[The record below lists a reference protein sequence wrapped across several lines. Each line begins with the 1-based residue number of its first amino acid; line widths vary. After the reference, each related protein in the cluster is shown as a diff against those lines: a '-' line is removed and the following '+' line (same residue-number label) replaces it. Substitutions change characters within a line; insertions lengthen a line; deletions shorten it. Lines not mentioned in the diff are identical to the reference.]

1 MNKRKRVVVTGLG
14 VISQAGNNVKEF
26 HKNIIAGKKPYCG
39 TFSPQRI
46 KGSYCAYYGML
57 DEENIYKT
65 ASERGIDL
73 DSIDAGK
80 CSKLAI
86 LAADEAI
93 KDSGLKITDENS
105 DSVSVLIGSAYG
117 ENYGYEN
124 LSSSDNTVYRNN
136 EISASVARYI
146 GASGD
151 IFTNLNACSA
161 GNISIA
167 YGYELIC
174 SGRSD
179 TAVVGAA
186 DVYSDIIYGG
196 FTRIKIL
203 SKEHTM
209 PFDKNRDGIIISE
222 GAGCMILEDY
232 ESALKRNAHIY
243 CEILGVGMSND
254 AFNLLAPDPEGKGA
268 EKAIRTA
275 LDEAKCKPEDIDYIS
290 LHGTGTQT
298 NDICESI
305 AIKNVFGEKA
315 GNIYASSL
323 KGLMGHNLG
332 SASLLSSISC
342 ALTIQHGIIPLTANT
357 KDIIHECPVDLVT
370 GESIK
375 TNVDI
380 AMNNAFAFGGSNC
393 IVIYSKCK

>member
-14 VISQAGNNVKEF
+14 VISQAGNNIKEF
-26 HKNIIAGKKPYCG
+26 HRNIIDGKKPYCG
-39 TFSPQRI
+39 TFLPQRI
-46 KGSYCAYYGML
+46 TGSYCTNYGML
-57 DEENIYKT
+57 DEESVYKT

-73 DSIDAGK
+73 NSIDAGK
-80 CSKLAI
+80 CAKLAI
-86 LAADEAI
+86 LSADEAI
-93 KDSGLKITDENS
+93 KDSGLKINDENT
-105 DSVSVLIGSAYG
+105 DSVSVLIGSAFG
-117 ENYGYEN
+117 ENYSYDN
-124 LSSSDNTVYRNN
+124 FSSPDNTIYRNN
-136 EISASVARYI
+136 DISASVARYI

-174 SGRSD
+174 SGR
-179 TAVVGAA
+179 AEVAIVGAA

-196 FTRIKIL
+196 FTRVKIL
-203 SKEHTM
+203 SKERTM
-209 PFDKNRDGIIISE
+209 PFDENRDGIIICE

-232 ESALKRNAHIY
+232 ENAVKRNAHIY

-254 AFNLLAPDPEGKGA
+254 AFNLLAPDPDGKGA
-268 EKAIRTA
+268 EKAIIAA
-275 LDEAKCKPEDIDYIS
+275 LKEADCQPEDVDYIS
-290 LHGTGTQT
+290 LHGTGTQA

-305 AIKNVFGEKA
+305 AIRKVFGESSK
-315 GNIYASSL
+315 NIYASSL

-342 ALTIQHGIIPLTANT
+342 ALTIQNGIIPFTANT
-357 KDIIHECPVDLVT
+357 KDIIPECPVDLVI
-370 GESIK
+370 GESVK

-380 AMNNAFAFGGSNC
+380 AMNNAFAFGGCNC